1 MKQNKFKIV
10 IPSYNNEAWV
20 EPNLASILNQTYT
33 NYEVLYIDDHSTDD
47 TFYKVYSIV
56 GKLDN
61 WTLVSNEENRRRGYN
76 ISPYNTYV
84 QSFMKDDEDILVFV
98 DGDDWLYDDY
108 VLEKLNDFYND
119 KDCWMT
125 YGGMI
130 CYPSGQPGNPQNSP
144 YPDAVHQANAY
155 RRDHWRASHLRTFKW
170 HLYKQIRKE
179 DMCYSKTGEYYF
191 HAEDLATSFPC
202 LEMCPQDKI
211 GVLDFFSYV
220 FNETPSNR
228 ERGVAREAEA
238 GMDLENEIRNQKPY
252 DKLK

>member
-1 MKQNKFKIV
+1 MNKFKII
-10 IPSYNNEAWV
+10 IPSYNNEAWL

-33 NYEVLYIDDHSTDD
+33 NYDVLYIDDCSTDD
-47 TFYKVYSIV
+47 TFYKAYSIV

-61 WTLVSNEENRRRGYN
+61 WTLVRNAENRRRGYN
-76 ISPYNTYV
+76 ISPYNSYI
-84 QSFMKDDEDILVFV
+84 QSFMKDDEDVLVFV

-144 YPDAVHQANAY
+144 YPDVVHQANAY

-179 DMCYSKTGEYYF
+179 DMCYSRTGDYYF